1 MTLRQYY
8 RAALFFPLIPPII
21 SGLVLYATYPS
32 RRGAADWAG
41 TVVFVSAFGLI
52 PYIPSAILFFLWE
65 TRNPIASRDYGRV
78 LILFP
83 PVAAAVGFLI
93 FLGVQGLRGSFGHG
107 LLEASFL
114 AGMTIIGGYF
124 YVSIIWLTGAI
135 CRLYGYITPEPNQE

>member
-8 RAALFFPLIPPII
+8 RAALLFPLIPPVI

-65 TRNPIASRDYGRV
+65 TRNPITSRDYGRV

-83 PVAAAVGFLI
+83 LGAAAVGVLI
-93 FLGVQGLRGSFGHG
+93 FLAVKGLGGSFGHG
-107 LLEASFL
+107 LLEASFF

-124 YVSIIWLTGAI
+124 YAAIIWVIGAI
-135 CRLYGYITPEPNQE
+135 CRYYGYITPEPNQE